1 MQKLSIIF
9 SLFLITFSSSA
20 CTRDT
25 RQLSGISTP
34 GKTVDTLIGGGCE
47 GCEAVFESPIQ
58 HTELGNIDT
67 LPGFGEAGTKLCV
80 SGVIY
85 NADGVTPAKDV
96 VLYIYHTDQKGYY
109 TPGKNAAGWERR
121 HGYMRGWLK
130 TNESGEYV
138 FYTVKPAPYPNATF
152 QAHIHPTIKEPGK
165 NEYYIDVFVFS
176 DDPFVDDKYRKI
188 EQKRGG
194 SGILTLVKGDDDI
207 MYAKRDIII
216 GKNIPNYR

>member
-1 MQKLSIIF
+1 MVKLFLIF
-9 SLFLITFSSSA
+9 SLLIITLSTSS

-25 RQLSGISTP
+25 RQLSDISTP
-34 GKTVDTLIGGGCE
+34 GKTTDTLIGGGCE
-47 GCEAVFESPIQ
+47 GCEAVFESPTK
-58 HTELGNIDT
+58 HTELGNTDT
-67 LPGFGEAGTKLCV
+67 LPGYWEAGTKIMI

-85 NADGVTPAKDV
+85 KSDGITPAKDI
-96 VLYIYHTDQKGYY
+96 VLYVYHTDRKGYY
-109 TPGKNAAGWERR
+109 TAKENSKGWEKR

-130 TNESGEYV
+130 TNESGEYA
-138 FYTVKPAPYPNATF
+138 FYTIKPAPYPNATF
-152 QAHIHPTIKEPGK
+152 PAHIHPTIKEPGK
-165 NEYYIDVFVFS
+165 NEYYIDDFVFS
-176 DDPFVDDKYRKI
+176 DDPFVDDKYRKN